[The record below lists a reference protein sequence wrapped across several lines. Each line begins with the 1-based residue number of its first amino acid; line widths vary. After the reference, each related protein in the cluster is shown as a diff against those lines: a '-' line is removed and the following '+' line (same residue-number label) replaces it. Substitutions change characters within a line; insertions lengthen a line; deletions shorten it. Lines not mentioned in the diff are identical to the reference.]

1 MNKRE
6 LANKRKKTYNSYHI
20 PGCTPIHRLKQN
32 AVFLNSGYTPS
43 HELAK
48 AIISYYL
55 KKDKQMFITE
65 AVRNKENIRVD
76 VVSLDRDV
84 EIEVV
89 NKHDTKDVLE
99 RYEREGVLALRLTDS
114 MIERLESVC
123 EEIRKFLSDNG
134 VIF

>member
-6 LANKRKKTYNSYHI
+6 LSNVRKRTWCEYHI
-20 PGCTPIHRLKQN
+20 PGCSPIHRLKQN
-32 AVFLNSGYTPS
+32 AIFFNSGYTPS

-55 KKDKQMFITE
+55 KKDKQKFITE

-76 VVSLDRDV
+76 VVSLDRAV
-84 EIEVV
+84 ELEVV
-89 NKHDTKDVLE
+89 NKHDDKKTLE
-99 RYEREGVLALRLTDS
+99 RYEREGVIYLTLTES

-123 EEIRKFLSDNG
+123 EEIRKFLSDKG